1 MLKKSTIV
9 FCVPSMLGA
18 TSSTLGIAK
27 DLRRLGHRVLYCG
40 FADGQAFFQQNGFDF
55 IPVFSFPHSSIRLV
69 AMLVKAL
76 SLRDVTSLPSRIRN
90 YIRAVREVRRVIN
103 DLLQGRDKSFNHFID
118 AASPELFIVSSCV
131 FENMLWALLAHSRG
145 IPFLYLNDSIDRPVE
160 PGVPPATSRIIPEGG
175 WLNKAMIFFAWRK
188 MFLGRAIVKMVSR
201 LFGVRTVH
209 LVRQFAGQYD
219 YPLSKLDER
228 YVIPRL
234 TAPEL
239 MLWPR
244 EFDFSGKKPLD
255 DRYYVGPCLDLA
267 RNQPSFPWNQVD
279 DKKPMVYCALGSL
292 SGAMESRRKR
302 FLRSVVQAASLS
314 QEIQWIVAI
323 GSRLKES
330 DFAPI
335 SENVILVQ
343 QAPQLEILRK
353 ASLMISH
360 GGANTVRECLFFGVP
375 MVLFP
380 MFFDHPGCAARVE
393 YHGIGLSG
401 DIRRSS
407 SRAILE
413 MVSTVLEDPSYKRR
427 AQQMQRHCYEIQEQA
442 PAAGLIGSMIEKRFQ
457 GSGTIFKEKA
467 D

>member
-1 MLKKSTIV
+1 M
-9 FCVPSMLGA
+9 
-18 TSSTLGIAK
+18 
-27 DLRRLGHRVLYCG
+27 
-40 FADGQAFFQQNGFDF
+40 
-55 IPVFSFPHSSIRLV
+55 
-69 AMLVKAL
+69 
-76 SLRDVTSLPSRIRN
+76 
-90 YIRAVREVRRVIN
+90 IN
-103 DLLQGRDKSFNHFID
+103 DLLQGRDKSYERFID
-118 AASPELFIVSSCV
+118 ASSPELFIISSCV
-131 FENMLWALLAHSRG
+131 FDNMLWALLAHSRG
-145 IPFLYLNDSIDRPVE
+145 IPFLYLSDSIDRPVDS
-160 PGVPPATSRIIPEGG
+160 GVPPVTSRIIPGSG

-188 MFLGRAIVKMVSR
+188 MFLSRGIIKVASR
-201 LFGVRTVH
+201 LFGVRTVY
-209 LVRQFAGQYD
+209 LVRQFAGQYG

-234 TAPEL
+234 TAPDL

-267 RNQPSFPWNQVD
+267 RNQPSFPWDQVD

-292 SGAMESRRKR
+292 TGSRESRRKR
-302 FLRSVVQAASLS
+302 FLRAVVQAASLS
-314 QEIQWIVAI
+314 QEIQWVVAI

-335 SENVILVQ
+335 PENVILVQ
-343 QAPQLEILRK
+343 EAPQLEILRK

-407 SRAILE
+407 SRAILK
-413 MVSTVLEDPSYKRR
+413 MVLTVLADPSYKRR
-427 AQQMQRHCYEIQEQA
+427 AQQMQRHWHEIQRQA
-442 PAAGLIGSMIEKRFQ
+442 PAAGLIGSMIEKRWSYIKSDD
-457 GSGTIFKEKA
+457 GRHLSDARRI
-467 D
+467 